1 MGRFVGL
8 KSINLYIPI
17 CFSLSLLNASLFI
30 ASVAVFTST
39 LFLTLLALLVHSSSF
54 SFVFS
59 RLSHPILTFL
69 PPALA
74 ALPTTNDG
82 PATSLIA
89 SARTTFNSAIAGSIL
104 ARLLLHVHYRT
115 ADIDKK

>member
-39 LFLTLLALLVHSSSF
+39 LFLTLLALLVHSPSF

-74 ALPTTNDG
+74 ALPTNDG
-82 PATSLIA
+82 PAISLIA
-89 SARTTFNSAIAGSIL
+89 SARTTFNSAITGSIL